1 MKRKDDP
8 FSVLPVV
15 TNRHPSFAM
24 FVIAYYDK
32 KARAHVNIFSNG
44 ECYIKVKSQPDNVF

>member
-1 MKRKDDP
+1 MKRTKDP
-8 FSVLPVV
+8 FAVLPIV
-15 TNRHPSFAM
+15 TNRHPSFAQ

-44 ECYIKVKSQPDNVF
+44 ECYIKVRSQPDNVF